1 MGCGLPLLAAGLRVT
16 RAAHGV
22 RELDP
27 CILTQLQGRE
37 VGPGELLQELELEPE
52 DVGSA
57 PSSGVRSF
65 AWGCGVM
72 LREVTQVVFGLSP
85 LLAFFLDKK
94 SSL

>member
-1 MGCGLPLLAAGLRVT
+1 MGCRLPLLAAGLSVT
-16 RAAHGV
+16 GAAHGG

-27 CILTQLQGRE
+27 CILSQLQGCE

-52 DVGSA
+52 HLGSA

-65 AWGCGVM
+65 AWGCVVM

-85 LLAFFLDKK
+85 LLAFFLNKK